1 MTFVRLQSLL
11 ALLMVSTASAQD
23 SGAPDPPSSPSP
35 CQKCCSPGG
44 ECSAAYHSE
53 EGKCCGTVA
62 SNAYCCPKSAN
73 CWPCRSSYRCYTGT
87 RSSNICA
94 LEGGDSHDNAS
105 GITFT
110 VLLLL
115 LLLCMCSASA
125 WRRHRSHPFVTQN
138 AVAIEMTPAGA
149 LYPSAVHR
157 NGMPAQGVPVA
168 QAMPACGQQ
177 HHVIVQGSYAG
188 HPGYYDRGYHSG
200 GSVAMGA
207 GMGFLGG
214 MMVGV
219 GQRAKVVSMRTP
231 PPESD
236 QRVSGRVTSRA

>member
-1 MTFVRLQSLL
+1 
-11 ALLMVSTASAQD
+11 
-23 SGAPDPPSSPSP
+23 
-35 CQKCCSPGG
+35 
-44 ECSAAYHSE
+44 
-53 EGKCCGTVA
+53 
-62 SNAYCCPKSAN
+62 
-73 CWPCRSSYRCYTGT
+73 
-87 RSSNICA
+87 
-94 LEGGDSHDNAS
+94 
-105 GITFT
+105 
-110 VLLLL
+110 
-115 LLLCMCSASA
+115 MCSASA

-138 AVAIEMTPAGA
+138 AVAIERTPAGA

-214 MMVGV
+214 MMVGE
-219 GQRAKVVSMRTP
+219 MM
-231 PPESD
+231 SD
-236 QRVSGRVTSRA
+236 SGDYGGGGYGGGGGGGDGGFAADM